1 MKPRYKRMLESLAG
15 GPAAGPKEWE
25 VYLVRCKDGSL
36 YTGIAKNAEDRVQ
49 KHNDGKG
56 AAYTRSRRPVRL
68 VHREEGFTR
77 SEALVREARIK
88 TLPRRGK
95 ESLLGGKF
103 KK

>member
-1 MKPRYKRMLESLAG
+1 MAE

-25 VYLVRCKDGSL
+25 VYLVRCNDGSL
-36 YTGIAKNAEDRVQ
+36 YTGIAKNAQERVQ

-56 AAYTRSRRPVRL
+56 AAYTRSRRPVKF

-88 TLPRRGK
+88 TLNRPGK
-95 ESLLGGKF
+95 EALLGRER